1 MNLWLHGMIFSSP
14 FLLDYQYISDSL
26 TLLRDI
32 RRDGLIFNER
42 VGEL

>member
-14 FLLDYQYISDSL
+14 FSLGYEYISDSL
-26 TLLRDI
+26 TLLRDL

-42 VGEL
+42 VGVL